1 MVFSILVTAS
11 PRGGPGA
18 AAALRF
24 ARAALA
30 SGHQV
35 RQVFF
40 HGDGAVALVAAAPT
54 AGEPDLAAGWA
65 GLAAHHGFPL
75 LACETALARRGL
87 DGAPARGPVRPGTLG
102 QFMVAVG
109 ESGRVMQF
117 RD

>member
-1 MVFSILVTAS
+1 MVFSILVTAPS
-11 PRGGPGA
+11 VGGSGA

-30 SGHQV
+30 AGHGV

-40 HGDGAVALVAAAPT
+40 HGDGVGALVAVDPPGGA
-54 AGEPDLAAGWA
+54 PDLAAGWA
-65 GLAAHHGFPL
+65 ELASAHGFPL

-87 DGAPARGPVRPGTLG
+87 DRVVAAGPVRPGTLG
-102 QFMVAVG
+102 QFMVAVADA
-109 ESGRVMQF
+109 GRVVQF